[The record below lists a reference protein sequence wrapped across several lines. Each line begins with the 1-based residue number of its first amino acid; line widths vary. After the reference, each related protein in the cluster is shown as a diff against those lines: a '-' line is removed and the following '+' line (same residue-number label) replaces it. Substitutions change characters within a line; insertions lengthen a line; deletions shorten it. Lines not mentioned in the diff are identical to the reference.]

1 MANEAISI
9 EDAVADINHQI
20 KRCVGAKAVETKAEL
35 VNNVYPLMLNV
46 VEALAA
52 RQAETE
58 EIVAQL
64 LGEGESIVQPEF
76 AAQIAEAFAAG
87 GALAS
92 AIAEAQMDEV
102 TKQRLMNLVADF
114 SEKTAAVEVA
124 LSELTLE
131 DVEEP
136 EDDDEDEDEDE

>member
-20 KRCVGAKAVETKAEL
+20 KRCVGSKAVETKAEL

-76 AAQIAEAFAAG
+76 AAQIAEALAAG